1 MPKALWCRALE
12 LEGCC
17 LLSLDKAS
25 RAELAAYSL
34 FLWFLLKGVKA
45 VTTCPR
51 KAPHSQGGWLDVLTQ
66 TRGNRKLGQSLD
78 EKLTLT
84 SNRFSEIQVYVEE

>member
-25 RAELAAYSL
+25 RAELAAYS
-34 FLWFLLKGVKA
+34 
-45 VTTCPR
+45 CPS
-51 KAPHSQGGWLDVLTQ
+51 KAPHSQGNWLDVLTQ
-66 TRGNRKLGQSLD
+66 TGGNTNLGQSLD
-78 EKLTLT
+78 EKL
-84 SNRFSEIQVYVEE
+84 NNHVN